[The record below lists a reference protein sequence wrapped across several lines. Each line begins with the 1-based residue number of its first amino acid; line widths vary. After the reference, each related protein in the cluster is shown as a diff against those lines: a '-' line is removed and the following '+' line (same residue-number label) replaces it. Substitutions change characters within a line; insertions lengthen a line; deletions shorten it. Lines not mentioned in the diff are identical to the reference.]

1 MSDLEQYYKLNKE
14 SYFSQPKDDFNRQEL
29 SSVNDPDK
37 IVNLSSKVHS
47 PEITTGDIKPTKT
60 EDIDNNLENNVP
72 NEAESYSNPVESVKD
87 ILQEKPK
94 SSNQE
99 NMVGGGACNKTE
111 EGGALSFSANSL
123 PKSSGGA
130 LAFNDEELIKQM
142 SALKKND
149 RVGSGALATAAIT
162 SLITAAPQ
170 IIKAIGDI
178 RKGKTSGEGSN
189 IFLKDLSPD
198 KYDEM
203 EALMKQI
210 KRQKNNFKFDEST
223 REYVVGTGKFGDF
236 MSRAWNKIKEIYGSE
251 SFKPI
256 KNALL
261 NAASKTATKAIN
273 KVADKAASKVKNE
286 DLKNIID
293 VTRETAQNAK
303 DSIIE
308 QSRGNGCSTS
318 KKGGQSSTNIE
329 TVKGGK
335 AANDA
340 EAYMSTQDKTA
351 IFDNIAN
358 EELQEDE
365 CNENQLTD
373 PKNVFK
379 KKSMDIHPGIANSKT
394 IIGKYK
400 KVRSRSVFL

>member
-37 IVNLSSKVHS
+37 IINLSSKVHS

-198 KYDEM
+198 KYDEI

-223 REYVVGTGKFGDF
+223 REYVVGTGKFGEF
-236 MSRAWNKIKEIYGSE
+236 MSRAWNKIKEI
-251 SFKPI
+251 
-256 KNALL
+256 
-261 NAASKTATKAIN
+261 
-273 KVADKAASKVKNE
+273 
-286 DLKNIID
+286 
-293 VTRETAQNAK
+293 
-303 DSIIE
+303 
-308 QSRGNGCSTS
+308 
-318 KKGGQSSTNIE
+318 
-329 TVKGGK
+329 
-335 AANDA
+335 
-340 EAYMSTQDKTA
+340 
-351 IFDNIAN
+351 
-358 EELQEDE
+358 
-365 CNENQLTD
+365 
-373 PKNVFK
+373 
-379 KKSMDIHPGIANSKT
+379 
-394 IIGKYK
+394 
-400 KVRSRSVFL
+400 